1 MCPTYLLKV
10 VTIGAAS
17 VGKTS
22 IIIRY
27 STGVFREHYSP
38 TLGTGFAYKKLRFG
52 DNLVNLQIWDLGSQD
67 FLERVRANYYIGT
80 QGVIIMYDVTNWE
93 SFNAVR
99 GWKDEVDK
107 NVDEYRAL
115 LVANKTDL
123 VVERVVSTKEGQ
135 NLATELGMDYI
146 ETSVSQDK
154 NVNKAFETIA
164 RRIHEWLFK

>member
-1 MCPTYLLKV
+1 MSPTYLLKV
-10 VTIGAAS
+10 VTVGAAS

-38 TLGTGFAYKKLRFG
+38 TLGTGFAYKKLRFD

-93 SFNAVR
+93 SFNAVK
-99 GWKDEVDK
+99 GWKEEVDK

-123 VVERVVSTKEGQ
+123 VVERVVSTEEGQ
-135 NLATELGMDYI
+135 NLANQLGMDYI
-146 ETSVSQDK
+146 ETSVRQDK
-154 NVNKAFETIA
+154 NVNKAFEMIS
-164 RRIHEWLFK
+164 RSIHEWLF

>member
-1 MCPTYLLKV
+1 MSPTYLLKV
-10 VTIGAAS
+10 VTVGAAS

-38 TLGTGFAYKKLRFG
+38 TLGTGFAYKKLRFD
-52 DNLVNLQIWDLGSQD
+52 DNFVNLQIWDLGSQD

-80 QGVIIMYDVTNWE
+80 QGVMIMYDVTNWE
-93 SFNAVR
+93 SFNAVQ
-99 GWKDEVDK
+99 GWKEEVDK

-123 VVERVVSTKEGQ
+123 VVERVVSIEEGQ
-135 NLATELGMDYI
+135 NLANQLGMDYI
-146 ETSVSQDK
+146 ETSVRQDK
-154 NVNKAFETIA
+154 NVNKAFEMIA
-164 RRIHEWLFK
+164 RSIHQWLFQ

>member
-1 MCPTYLLKV
+1 MSPTYLLKV

-38 TLGTGFAYKKLRFG
+38 TLGTGFAYKKLRFD

-99 GWKDEVDK
+99 DWKDEVDK

-123 VVERVVSTKEGQ
+123 VVERVVSAEEGQ
-135 NLATELGMDYI
+135 NLANQLGMQYI
-146 ETSVSQDK
+146 ETSVSQDR

-164 RRIHEWLFK
+164 RSIHEWLFT

>member
-1 MCPTYLLKV
+1 MSPTYLLKV
-10 VTIGAAS
+10 VTVGAAS

-38 TLGTGFAYKKLRFG
+38 TLGTGFAYKKLKFD

-80 QGVIIMYDVTNWE
+80 QGVIIMFDVTNWE

-99 GWKDEVDK
+99 GWKEEVDK

-123 VVERVVSTKEGQ
+123 VVERVVSTEEGQ
-135 NLATELGMDYI
+135 NLANQLGMDYI
-146 ETSVSQDK
+146 ETSVRQDK
-154 NVNKAFETIA
+154 NVNKAFEMIA
-164 RRIHEWLFK
+164 RSIHEWLF